1 MNNVQK
7 SLEKNQ
13 HVTKLVSYED
23 CTKLCEKKKT
33 KIPANLYTFSKHM
46 DYSTVGVFSEQ
57 LGEELG
63 QGFHTA
69 SREIISLPQ
78 SSTRSHCRFT

>member
-23 CTKLCEKKKT
+23 CTKLCEKKKNKDPCKPLHIFQT
-33 KIPANLYTFSKHM
+33 YGLF
-46 DYSTVGVFSEQ
+46 YSRRFQWTTGGGIRSGISHSQQRDHFTTSELHQ
-57 LGEELG
+57 EPL
-63 QGFHTA
+63 
-69 SREIISLPQ
+69 
-78 SSTRSHCRFT
+78 